1 MAGKVRLTLC
11 LLLLAVPVFA
21 QGPNL
26 KNPYRLTF
34 CWDQMESDG
43 TTPAV
48 GPFQVLVTIDTTDRP
63 LVALPAPS
71 GGVGTGGCAA
81 GAFPYLLTGY
91 VSTKGPH
98 AVKVALVSPDGTGA
112 ASVPFAF
119 KIVGAPPST
128 PSNVQ
133 AIQ

>member
-1 MAGKVRLTLC
+1 MKALLTLA
-11 LLLLAVPVFA
+11 LLLLPSVAFA
-21 QGPNL
+21 QGPNI

-34 CWDQMESDG
+34 CWTQMESDG

-48 GPFQVLVTIDTTDRP
+48 GPFQALVTIDTTDRP

-71 GGVGTGGCAA
+71 GAPGTGGCPA
-81 GAFPYLLTGY
+81 GSFPYLLTGY
-91 VSTKGPH
+91 NSTKGPH
-98 AVKVALVSPDGTGA
+98 AVKVAIVSPDGTGD

-119 KIVGAPPST
+119 KIVGNPPLAPT
-128 PSNVQ
+128 AVQ